1 MKDNTAFCMLAYK
14 PLVCVTYLGL
24 QLAAL
29 LLSDNISQIMQLCY
43 SHMEI
48 NCLSNSTNFHL
59 DTFQNIMLRLTVNP
73 LKWKLCLQS
82 HFCLVI
88 NSQWINFSLILYIYK
103 FPPSEYFNVIQSAF
117 HFANIWIL
125 NVLHQSLW
133 EFLFQQTS
141 LYFIYYWSQFYCQI
155 GDKVC

>member
-1 MKDNTAFCMLAYK
+1 MKDNTAFCMLVYK
-14 PLVCVTYLGL
+14 PLICVTYLGL

-43 SHMEI
+43 SDMEI

-82 HFCLVI
+82 HSCLVM
-88 NSQWINFSLILYIYK
+88 NSQ
-103 FPPSEYFNVIQSAF
+103 
-117 HFANIWIL
+117 
-125 NVLHQSLW
+125 
-133 EFLFQQTS
+133 
-141 LYFIYYWSQFYCQI
+141 
-155 GDKVC
+155 